1 MTKVTILGKSQG
13 EEPKKKIEFIKYLS
27 FGGDVCSASLDPS
40 CFKNIELIC
49 AGYGGYDLMFA
60 YHYDRNSGY
69 LYLGH
74 FNDGVV

>member
-13 EEPKKKIEFIKYLS
+13 EEPKKKIEFIYALSGDGKTQTLSEPNEASEIVLLVFDYL
-27 FGGDVCSASLDPS
+27 GGGL
-40 CFKNIELIC
+40 
-49 AGYGGYDLMFA
+49 DLMLA
-60 YHYDRNSGY
+60 KWNNGSKI